1 MTSLRLILSGP
12 SLLRLKIVGHSPA
25 SSQPATEEKRNGA
38 TPSFK
43 YSKTAAAVC
52 ALMLA
57 LLAAAVAPR
66 AWGQGAS
73 WADSNTPLVYNSE
86 NTGAGLYPAPAFP
99 EFAKLP
105 IIRQLPDPFV
115 FSNGERD
122 TRWSAQEH
130 HRQDYLAA
138 LAQYGQ
144 GPKPECTGTS
154 ADDVLGVSYR
164 CSETATFAFTSGS
177 TTSGTLT
184 INVTVVGPNGSNTL
198 TTTVPI
204 TLPTPS
210 AACVQPAAG
219 WPYVIGMTGPTGS
232 WPESAFD
239 ASATL
244 PTGVT
249 VPATGCA
256 AQVSFGAF
264 FGFEG
269 ALPAFASYTFGQLVA
284 HNKDGFYKLYP
295 TLCAGITTGAAGT
308 GACDAANGFPNGSN
322 SAEYAAWSFGIS
334 RVIDGIELVA
344 AQANTPLPLD
354 TKHSATTGC
363 SFAGKMALM
372 GGALDER
379 VALVISQ
386 ENGGGGAP
394 SWRISHEIETQGSV
408 EDINDTD
415 YDWWDTSLLQFSG
428 YNVYK
433 LPFDNFELMAL
444 VAPRA
449 LLETGDSDYYWLG
462 DRSATF
468 DSLATEEIY
477 KTYGIGDRFNYYI
490 DTNHFHCVVPPYQ
503 QNATQPIINRF
514 MFGADVSTRGI
525 STSWQEADALR
536 RGAQPTIDP
545 NMWMRWWETRLP
557 EFPWWGTNQ
566 PAFPAG
572 DVWNEGGDVML
583 PFNPAPAF
591 FSRPQTIKTG
601 DTITSQYQLS
611 MPGTHAAATVT
622 VPTSYTEIDVAC
634 RDGSSYTFAVPAP
647 LPSNGVVPPNQGSQ
661 SAAANTQTF
670 TIAANDNSVFPSAVA
685 STTNPGCEDGKPG
698 TVTGSYFFALGLP
711 SPGAGN
717 PGLTG
722 FSTTDGVQEA
732 ATTDPMNVSFNISD
746 SNTSQVE
753 WSPTTTINNQ
763 NPYSCTPP
771 GCPLTP
777 TITWQPPAPITAGTR
792 LGSGQLDATASALGI
807 SGLATD
813 VPGSTGLLTDVSVPG
828 TWVYSPAAGTMLAPG
843 FYTLT
848 ATFTPTDIFTAST
861 TAANAYQTYTAATAS
876 VPIIV
881 LPHHGGH

>member
-1 MTSLRLILSGP
+1 MRMPFRNLGLAGI
-12 SLLRLKIVGHSPA
+12 
-25 SSQPATEEKRNGA
+25 SS
-38 TPSFK
+38 
-43 YSKTAAAVC
+43 V
-52 ALMLA
+52 
-57 LLAAAVAPR
+57 LAAAVLLLFAVTALAQEP
-66 AWGQGAS
+66 
-73 WADSNTPLVYNSE
+73 PLVYNQE
-86 NTGAGLYPAPAFP
+86 NTGAGVYPAPTFP
-99 EFAKLP
+99 DFAQLP
-105 IIRQLPDPFV
+105 ILRQLPDPYL
-115 FSNGERD
+115 FSDGRRD

-154 ADDVLGVSYR
+154 ADSVLGVPYT
-164 CSETATFAFTSGS
+164 CSETASFAFTSGS

-184 INVTVVGPNGSNTL
+184 INVTVVGPSGSNTL

-210 AACVQPAAG
+210 SACVKPAAG
-219 WPYVIGMTGPTGS
+219 WPYVIGMTGGTGS

-244 PTGVT
+244 PSGVT
-249 VPATGCA
+249 VPAAGCA
-256 AQVSFGAF
+256 AQVSFGSFSFSTFSFA
-264 FGFEG
+264 G
-269 ALPAFASYTFGQLVA
+269 ALGAFASYTFGNLVT
-284 HNKDGFYKLYP
+284 HNNDGFFKLYP
-295 TLCAGITTGAAGT
+295 TLCAGLTTGAAGS
-308 GACDAANGFPNGSN
+308 GACNAANGFPNGSN
-322 SAEYAAWSFGIS
+322 STEYAAWSYGIS

-354 TKHSATTGC
+354 TGHSATTGC

-433 LPFDNFELMAL
+433 LPYDNFELMAL

-449 LLETGDSDYYWLG
+449 LLQTGNSSYYWLG

-468 DSLATEEIY
+468 DSLATQAIY
-477 KTYGIGDRFNYYI
+477 RNYGIDDRFAYYI
-490 DTNHFHCVVPPYQ
+490 DTNHFHCVVPSYQ
-503 QNATQPIINRF
+503 QNATQPMINKF
-514 MFGADVSTRGI
+514 MFGADVSTKGI
-525 STSWQEADALR
+525 NTSWQEADALS
-536 RGAQPTIDP
+536 RGDQPTIDRH
-545 NMWMRWWETRLP
+545 MWDGWWDTREP
-557 EFPWWGTNQ
+557 AFPWWGAPQ

-572 DVWNEGGDVML
+572 DIWNEGGDVML
-583 PFNPAPAF
+583 PLNQTPGAW
-591 FSRPQTIKTG
+591 SRPLTIKTG
-601 DTITSQYQLS
+601 DMITSQYQLA
-611 MPGTHAAATVT
+611 MPGTHAAVTVT
-622 VPTSYTEIDVAC
+622 VPTSYTELDVAC

-647 LPSNGVVPPNQGSQ
+647 VPSNGVVPPNQGSQ
-661 SAAANTQTF
+661 SASPNSQTF
-670 TIAANDNSVFPSAVA
+670 TIAANDNSAFPSAVA
-685 STTNPGCEDGKPG
+685 SAANPGCDDGKPG

-722 FSTTDGVQEA
+722 LSTTDGVQEA
-732 ATTDPMNVSFNISD
+732 ATTDPLNVSFNIGD

-753 WSPTTTINNQ
+753 WSPKTTINRQNQ
-763 NPYSCTPP
+763 YSCTPP

-777 TITWQPPAPITAGTR
+777 TITWAPPAPITSDTP
-792 LGSGQLDATASALGI
+792 LGSAQLDATASALQI
-807 SGLATD
+807 SGMSAS
-813 VPGSTGLLTDVSVPG
+813 GATGLLTDVSVPG
-828 TWVYSPAAGTMLAPG
+828 TWVYSPAAGTELAPG
-843 FYTLT
+843 YYTLS
-848 ATFTPTDIFTAST
+848 ATFTPTDIFTSST
-861 TAANAYQTYTAATAS
+861 TAATAYQTYTAVTAS
-876 VPIIV
+876 VPLIV
-881 LPHHGGH
+881 LPPPHHHDDGGH

>member
-1 MTSLRLILSGP
+1 MRSLRLNLSGP
-12 SLLRLKIVGHSPA
+12 SLLRLKIVGNAPA
-25 SSQPATEEKRNGA
+25 SSQPATEEKRN
-38 TPSFK
+38 
-43 YSKTAAAVC
+43 TACPRFHYWTAVAVS
-52 ALMLA
+52 ALMLS
-57 LLAAAVAPR
+57 LLAAAVGPR
-66 AWGQGAS
+66 AWGQETT
-73 WADSNTPLVYNSE
+73 WADSNTPLVYNTE
-86 NTGAGLYPAPAFP
+86 NTGAGLYPAPVFP

-115 FSNGERD
+115 FSDGVRD

-164 CSETATFAFTSGS
+164 CSETASFAFTTGS

-210 AACVQPAAG
+210 TACVQPAAG

-269 ALPAFASYTFGQLVA
+269 ALPAFARYTFGQLVA
-284 HNKDGFYKLYP
+284 HNTDGFFTLYP
-295 TLCAGITTGAAGT
+295 TLCAGITTGAAGS

-322 SAEYAAWSFGIS
+322 STEYAAWSYGIS

-354 TKHSATTGC
+354 TRHSATTGC

-394 SWRISHEIETQGSV
+394 SWRVSHEIETQGAV

-428 YNVYK
+428 YNSYK
-433 LPFDNFELMAL
+433 LPYDNFELMAL

-449 LLETGDSDYYWLG
+449 LLQTGNSSYYWLG

-468 DSLATEEIY
+468 DSLATEAIY
-477 KTYGIGDRFNYYI
+477 DTYGIGDRFAYYI
-490 DTNHFHCVVPPYQ
+490 DTNHFHCVVPAYQ
-503 QNATQPIINRF
+503 QNATQPMINKF
-514 MFGADVSTRGI
+514 LFGADVSTRGI
-525 STSWQEADALR
+525 NTSWQEADALS

-545 NMWMRWWETRLP
+545 HMWMRWWETRPP
-557 EFPWWGTNQ
+557 EFPWWGTGQ
-566 PAFPAG
+566 PTFPAG

-583 PFNPAPAF
+583 PLNPAPALF
-591 FSRPQTIKTG
+591 NRPQTIKTG

-622 VPTSYTEIDVAC
+622 VPTSYTELDVAC
-634 RDGSSYTFAVPAP
+634 RDGSSYTFAIPAP
-647 LPSNGVVPPNQGSQ
+647 VPSNGVVPPNQGSQ
-661 SAAANTQTF
+661 SATANTQTF
-670 TIAANDNSVFPSAVA
+670 TIAANDNTVFPSAVA
-685 STTNPGCEDGKPG
+685 SGTNPGCEDGNPG

-732 ATTDPMNVSFNISD
+732 AVTDPLNVSFNISD
-746 SNTSQVE
+746 SNSGQVD
-753 WSPTTTINNQ
+753 WSPTTTINRQ
-763 NPYSCTPP
+763 NAYSCTPP

-777 TITWQPPAPITAGTR
+777 TIAWTPPTPITSGTP
-792 LGSGQLDATASALGI
+792 LSSEQLDATAWAKEI
-807 SGLATD
+807 SGMTSNA
-813 VPGSTGLLTDVSVPG
+813 PGSTGLLTSVPVPG
-828 TWVYSPAAGTMLAPG
+828 TWVYSPPAGTMLAPG
-843 FYTLT
+843 FYTLQ
-848 ATFTPTDIFTAST
+848 ATFTPTNIDTTSTSAT
-861 TAANAYQTYTAATAS
+861 TAFETYTAATAS
-876 VPIIV
+876 VPIV
-881 LPHHGGH
+881 VTPPPHHH